1 MKRLYLMLGNG
12 FSIDIVNKLKEV
24 SNDKKIE
31 SVDLLNLFSK
41 GDEVPWPKSKEI
53 GFLSRKYC
61 KALWELGARTTMTGE
76 ASIKLIENILTCIN
90 VINYGKLI
98 QNQEDDVESL
108 DNNNIVQAYNELT
121 SYLRYL
127 MIYYNSL
134 ISDEDL
140 KKIDVPVINFIK
152 DNISNYEEYII
163 ITYNYDIL
171 LERLFKIHG
180 LDFKIECF
188 EDKDTNIK
196 IFKPH
201 GSISF
206 SFKAQGIQTQTFNI
220 SKEQDNFAQSPKDFD
235 IKYDLT
241 SDYPLVVPI
250 IPPAGDSNRVKAGW
264 IKEVREGI
272 SKIIEQSTKKDKL
285 IIFGVSYWHVDRLE
299 IDEIIT
305 KIDKGTNVIYVNP
318 KPDQCFDSVLSSIFK
333 NYIHFKDSKT
343 LGGIK

>member
-12 FSIDIVNKLKEV
+12 FSIDLINKLKQA
-24 SNDKKIE
+24 SKDRKFE

-41 GDEVPWPKSKEI
+41 GDEVPWPKSKDI

-61 KALWELGARTTMTGE
+61 KALWELGARTTMTSE
-76 ASIKLIENILTCIN
+76 ESIKLIENILTCIN

-98 QNQEDDVESL
+98 QEQEDDVETL
-108 DNNNIVQAYNELT
+108 ENNNIVEAYNELT

-140 KKIDVPVINFIK
+140 KSIEVPLINFIK
-152 DNISNYEEYII
+152 SNISNYDEYII

-171 LERLFKIHG
+171 LERLLIIHG

-188 EDKDTNIK
+188 EEKDSKIK

-206 SFKAQGIQTQTFNI
+206 SFKAQGLLTQTFNI
-220 SKEQDNFAQSPKDFD
+220 SKEQDNFAQSPNDFE
-235 IKYDLT
+235 IKYDLVN
-241 SDYPLVVPI
+241 DYPLVVPI

-272 SKIIEQSTKKDKL
+272 ANIVSDSTKKDKL
-285 IIFGVSYWHVDRLE
+285 VIFGVSYWHVDRLE

-305 KIDKGTNVIYVNP
+305 KIDRKTNVIYINP
-318 KPDQCFDSVLSSIFK
+318 KPDKCFDAVLSSIFK

-343 LGGIK
+343 LGGVI